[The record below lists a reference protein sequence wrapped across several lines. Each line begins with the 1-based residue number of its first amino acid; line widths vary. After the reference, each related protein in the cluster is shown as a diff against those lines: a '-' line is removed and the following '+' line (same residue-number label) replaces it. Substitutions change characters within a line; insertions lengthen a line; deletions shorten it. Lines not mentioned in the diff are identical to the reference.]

1 MIRFFRVFFFRA
13 LYLTG
18 LGHLLKYYNTKK
30 NFVPILLFHRVSDTP
45 DPYWPPLTKPAF
57 QKIIQFFAGK
67 YNIRSIADLL
77 SYSPGNLTGSCF
89 IVFDDAYKD
98 FLENALPFLRENKI
112 PVTMFVP
119 VESIETGK
127 PIWTTWLNICI
138 DGAAVNQLTIND
150 GERKIEYDLSG
161 QAAKINTAHSLLKWL
176 KTLSYRQNIYWLD
189 QILKQTGK
197 NANSMNISVMNWT
210 EINET
215 KEQVD
220 YQSHTMTHPMLGNI
234 KDREDLSY
242 EMGEAKK
249 IISSRTGIST
259 NFISYPI
266 GSYSKDVI
274 EESKKHYNLGFA
286 VDERLVDLKKMNDAD
301 YRYKIPR
308 FNVSDAD
315 PYELFFRVNGFHKIF
330 KR

>member
-1 MIRFFRVFFFRA
+1 MIRLFRIFFFRA

-30 NFVPILLFHRVSDTP
+30 KFVPILLFHRVSDTP
-45 DPYWPPLTKPAF
+45 DPYWPPLPKPAF
-57 QKIIQFFAGK
+57 QKILHFFAGK
-67 YNIRSIADLL
+67 YNIRSIADLV
-77 SYSPGNLTGSCF
+77 SYSPDELTGSCF

-98 FLENALPFLRENKI
+98 FLENAWPLLKQNKI

-127 PIWTTWLNICI
+127 PIWITWLNICI
-138 DGAAVNQLTIND
+138 DGAKVKQLTMNT
-150 GERKIEYDLSG
+150 GERQIEYDLST
-161 QAAKINTAHSLLKWL
+161 QTAKINTAHLLLKWL
-176 KTLSYRQNIYWLD
+176 KTLPYRENIYWLD
-189 QILKQTGK
+189 QILKQTGQ
-197 NANSMNISVMNWT
+197 NANSMNIPVMSWT
-210 EINET
+210 EIHET

-234 KDREDLSY
+234 QEPEDLSY

-249 IISSRTGIST
+249 IIINRTGMST
-259 NFISYPI
+259 DFISYPI
-266 GSYSKDVI
+266 GSYSKAVI
-274 EESKKHYNLGFA
+274 AEAKKHHKLGFA
-286 VDERLVDLKKMNDAD
+286 VDGQLVDLKKMSDAD

-308 FNVSDAD
+308 FNVSDTD